1 MDVALSEIPMNYEL
15 KNETFLLIYDT
26 KLGPVHMSAMYGIL
40 RIGGKGKQRK
50 QRDRQADISFKLQFL
65 QYTFTYQY

>member
-1 MDVALSEIPMNYEL
+1 MSAIELSWTAKKPNKIL
-15 KNETFLLIYDT
+15 VDWWDT
-26 KLGPVHMSAMYGIL
+26 KELGFWARKKKKS
-40 RIGGKGKQRK
+40 GKQRK